1 MVVIQVGR
9 EFEAVEAL
17 WTQFEGVMGKQPGKD
32 GEEQEGEEEEEE
44 GNEEGDETMQG

>member
-32 GEEQEGEEEEEE
+32 GEEQEEEE

>member
-32 GEEQEGEEEEEE
+32 GEEQEEEEE